1 MSSNNKP
8 ITIGITGG
16 IGSGKT
22 FVSNLL
28 KERGIP
34 IYNSD
39 DEAKRLMVSDEGIRR
54 DLMALLGEDVY
65 QGDALNKSLL
75 TSYLFADASNA
86 ARINAI
92 VHPRVKADFHR
103 WLSEHQ
109 DEEIAGLECAIL
121 YEAGFEDTV
130 DKVVMVY
137 APESLR
143 IERAMARD
151 GVSREQVERR
161 IANQI
166 SDDERSARSKYAIVN
181 ITLEELEEDVEQLH
195 RRLAYDSQPH
205 DNKIDE

>member
-1 MSSNNKP
+1 MIS
-8 ITIGITGG
+8 IAITGG

-75 TSYLFADASNA
+75 ASYLFADAGNA

-92 VHPRVKADFHR
+92 VHPRVRADFSR
-103 WLSEHQ
+103 WLAEHQ
-109 DEEIAGLECAIL
+109 DVEVAGLECAIL

-143 IERAMARD
+143 IERAMKRD
-151 GVSREQVERR
+151 NATESQIRAR
-161 IANQI
+161 IAAQM
-166 SDDERSARSKYAIVN
+166 DDEEKSRRSDYVIYTDGRFSV
-181 ITLEELEEDVEQLH
+181 EEQLSDLIKH
-195 RRLAYDSQPH
+195 L
-205 DNKIDE
+205 KTTK

>member
-1 MSSNNKP
+1 MIS
-8 ITIGITGG
+8 IAITGG

-75 TSYLFADASNA
+75 ASYLFADAGNA

-92 VHPRVKADFHR
+92 VHPRVRADFSC
-103 WLSEHQ
+103 WLAEHQ
-109 DEEIAGLECAIL
+109 DVEVAGLECAIL
-121 YEAGFEDTV
+121 YEAGFENTV

-143 IERAMARD
+143 IERAMKRD
-151 GVSREQVERR
+151 NATESQIRAR
-161 IANQI
+161 IAAQM
-166 SDDERSARSKYAIVN
+166 DDEEKSRRSDYVIYTDGRFSV
-181 ITLEELEEDVEQLH
+181 EEQLSDLIKH
-195 RRLAYDSQPH
+195 L
-205 DNKIDE
+205 KTTK

>member
-1 MSSNNKP
+1 MIS
-8 ITIGITGG
+8 IAITGG

-28 KERGIP
+28 KEHGIP

-39 DEAKRLMVSDEGIRR
+39 DEAKRLMLSDAGIRR
-54 DLMALLGEDVY
+54 ELTALLGEEAY
-65 QGDALNKSLL
+65 QDGVLNKPLL
-75 TSYLFADASNA
+75 ASYLFADAGNA

-92 VHPRVKADFHR
+92 VHPRVRADFRR

-109 DEEIAGLECAIL
+109 DEEVAGLECAIL

-143 IERAMARD
+143 IERAMNRD
-151 GVSREQVERR
+151 KATEAQIRAR
-161 IANQI
+161 IAAQM
-166 SDDERSARSKYAIVN
+166 DDEEKLRRADYVIYTDGRLSV
-181 ITLEELEEDVEQLH
+181 EEQLSDLIKH
-195 RRLAYDSQPH
+195 L
-205 DNKIDE
+205 KTKE

>member
-1 MSSNNKP
+1 MIS
-8 ITIGITGG
+8 IAITGG

-65 QGDALNKSLL
+65 QGDVLNKPLL
-75 TSYLFADASNA
+75 ASYLFADAGNA

-92 VHPRVKADFHR
+92 VHPRVRADFSR
-103 WLSEHQ
+103 WLSERQ
-109 DEEIAGLECAIL
+109 DVEVSGLECAIL

-143 IERAMARD
+143 IERAMKRD
-151 GVSREQVERR
+151 NATEQQIRAR
-161 IANQI
+161 IAAQM
-166 SDDERSARSKYAIVN
+166 DDEEKRRKAHFVICTDGN
-181 ITLEELEEDVEQLH
+181 IPVEEQITTLVTQIKAL
-195 RRLAYDSQPH
+195 
-205 DNKIDE
+205 K

>member
-1 MSSNNKP
+1 MIS
-8 ITIGITGG
+8 IAITGG

-75 TSYLFADASNA
+75 ASYLFADAGNA

-92 VHPRVKADFHR
+92 VHPRVRADFSR
-103 WLSEHQ
+103 WLSDHQ
-109 DEEIAGLECAIL
+109 DVEVAGLECAIL
-121 YEAGFEDTV
+121 YEAGFENTV

-143 IERAMARD
+143 IERAMKRD
-151 GVSREQVERR
+151 NATESQIRAR
-161 IANQI
+161 IAAQM
-166 SDDERSARSKYAIVN
+166 DDEEKSRRSDYVIYTDGRFSV
-181 ITLEELEEDVEQLH
+181 EEQLSDLIKH
-195 RRLAYDSQPH
+195 L
-205 DNKIDE
+205 KTTK

>member
-1 MSSNNKP
+1 MIS
-8 ITIGITGG
+8 IAITGG

-65 QGDALNKSLL
+65 QGDVLNKPLL
-75 TSYLFADASNA
+75 ASYLFADTGNA

-92 VHPRVKADFHR
+92 VHPRVRADFSR
-103 WLSEHQ
+103 WLSERQ
-109 DEEIAGLECAIL
+109 DVEVAGLECAIL

-137 APESLR
+137 ATESLR
-143 IERAMARD
+143 IERAMKRD
-151 GVSREQVERR
+151 NATERQIRAR
-161 IANQI
+161 IAAQM
-166 SDDERSARSKYAIVN
+166 DDEEKCRRSDYVIYTDGRLSV
-181 ITLEELEEDVEQLH
+181 EEQLSDLIKH
-195 RRLAYDSQPH
+195 L
-205 DNKIDE
+205 KTTK

>member
-1 MSSNNKP
+1 MIS
-8 ITIGITGG
+8 IAITGG

-39 DEAKRLMVSDEGIRR
+39 DEAKRLMVSDEGIRC

-75 TSYLFADASNA
+75 ASYLFADAGNA

-92 VHPRVKADFHR
+92 VHPRVRADFSR

-109 DEEIAGLECAIL
+109 DVEVAGLECAIL
-121 YEAGFEDTV
+121 YEAGFENTV

-143 IERAMARD
+143 IERAMKRD
-151 GVSREQVERR
+151 NATESQIRAR
-161 IANQI
+161 IAAQM
-166 SDDERSARSKYAIVN
+166 DDEEKSRRSDYVIYTDGRFSV
-181 ITLEELEEDVEQLH
+181 EEQLSDLIKH
-195 RRLAYDSQPH
+195 L
-205 DNKIDE
+205 KTTK

>member
-1 MSSNNKP
+1 MIS
-8 ITIGITGG
+8 IAITGG

-75 TSYLFADASNA
+75 ASYLFADAGNA

-92 VHPRVKADFHR
+92 VHPRVRADFSR
-103 WLSEHQ
+103 WLAEHQ
-109 DEEIAGLECAIL
+109 DVEVAGLECAIL
-121 YEAGFEDTV
+121 YEAGFENTV
-130 DKVVMVY
+130 DKVAMVY

-143 IERAMARD
+143 IERAMKRD
-151 GVSREQVERR
+151 NATESQIRAR
-161 IANQI
+161 IAAQM
-166 SDDERSARSKYAIVN
+166 DDEEKSRRSDYVIYTDGRFSV
-181 ITLEELEEDVEQLH
+181 EEQLSDLIKH
-195 RRLAYDSQPH
+195 L
-205 DNKIDE
+205 KTTK

>member
-1 MSSNNKP
+1 MIS
-8 ITIGITGG
+8 IAITGG

-65 QGDALNKSLL
+65 QGDVLNKPLL
-75 TSYLFADASNA
+75 ASYLFADAGNA

-92 VHPRVKADFHR
+92 VHPRVRADFSR

-109 DEEIAGLECAIL
+109 DVEVAGLECAIL

-143 IERAMARD
+143 IERAMKRD
-151 GVSREQVERR
+151 NATESQIRAR
-161 IANQI
+161 IAAQM
-166 SDDERSARSKYAIVN
+166 DDEEKSRRSDYVIYTDGRFSV
-181 ITLEELEEDVEQLH
+181 EEQLSDLIKH
-195 RRLAYDSQPH
+195 L
-205 DNKIDE
+205 KTTK

>member
-1 MSSNNKP
+1 MIS
-8 ITIGITGG
+8 IAITGG

-75 TSYLFADASNA
+75 ASYLFADAGNA

-92 VHPRVKADFHR
+92 VHPRVRADFSR

-109 DEEIAGLECAIL
+109 DVEIAGLECAIL
-121 YEAGFEDTV
+121 YEAGFENTV

-143 IERAMARD
+143 IERAMKRD
-151 GVSREQVERR
+151 NATESQIRAR
-161 IANQI
+161 IAAQMDDGEKSRR
-166 SDDERSARSKYAIVN
+166 SDYVIYTDGRFSVE
-181 ITLEELEEDVEQLH
+181 EQLSDLIKH
-195 RRLAYDSQPH
+195 L
-205 DNKIDE
+205 KTTK